1 MMHQMGLSKSQCEAK
16 GYTKAK
22 KIEDIKKHFY
32 TSSTKEQPKST
43 TTSSRSKSSSTFI
56 SLPHTVGTQPSC
68 QSLRVPPW
76 GGAVYNSNS
85 SVRLLTNTCP
95 IDNYLTIFFVLM
107 SDYSAFFSELN
118 ASVDIY
124 ATELVRIKKLF
135 EQGRH
140 ADGKLSWVSLFH
152 GRFPLTSPILDLWGN
167 EEDMFLSRLQ
177 PTASS
182 KYSGTCSSP
191 ACPGPTKDFKSY
203 SISLRYAFYGFLGQ
217 LVLLYIFI
225 DIYFV
230 YFHCMMYGYEQ
241 SCCCC

>member
-182 KYSGTCSSP
+182 KYSGTWSSP

-203 SISLRYAFYGFLGQ
+203 SISVRYAFYGFLGQ

-230 YFHCMMYGYEQ
+230 YFHCMMYGYE
-241 SCCCC
+241 

>member
-1 MMHQMGLSKSQCEAK
+1 MIQ
-16 GYTKAK
+16 
-22 KIEDIKKHFY
+22 
-32 TSSTKEQPKST
+32 STFMLQ
-43 TTSSRSKSSSTFI
+43 SSS
-56 SLPHTVGTQPSC
+56 
-68 QSLRVPPW
+68 
-76 GGAVYNSNS
+76 
-85 SVRLLTNTCP
+85 
-95 IDNYLTIFFVLM
+95 
-107 SDYSAFFSELN
+107 EL
-118 ASVDIY
+118 
-124 ATELVRIKKLF
+124 KKLF

-167 EEDMFLSRLQ
+167 EEDMFLSHLQ

-230 YFHCMMYGYEQ
+230 YFHCMMYGYE
-241 SCCCC
+241 